1 MRVQEESR
9 FLPEVNRL
17 SVLASVIMLA
27 YAVMPFVA
35 FITRDITLWVV
46 GVEFVFRLNFST
58 IISILTAVMA
68 AAGMNWLL
76 EDHPYF
82 SRKSGWQH
90 WILPALTAWVIGVPL
105 RTLSVGLQ
113 WWAVFAFGGLLLVL
127 VFLAEYIV
135 VDLSDVRHTIASL
148 GLTTVSFALY
158 LVISIAVRAADW
170 RVYLLAP
177 ALAIPMFLVSM
188 RALYL
193 RLDGRWCVAWAVG
206 ISLFVG
212 QLAVALHYWPIT
224 PLTFGLVILG
234 PAYAL
239 TNLAIAV
246 EEERS
251 WRTMWIEPVVMLFL
265 IWGLALLSGG
275 WFQGK

>member
-1 MRVQEESR
+1 MRMQEESR

-17 SVLASVIMLA
+17 SVLTSVIMLA
-27 YAVMPFVA
+27 YAVMPFVT
-35 FITRDITLWVV
+35 FITRDISLRVA

-76 EDHPYF
+76 ESHPYF
-82 SRKSGWQH
+82 SRKSSWQH

-113 WWAVFAFGGLLLVL
+113 WWAVFTFGGLLLVL

-135 VDLSDVRHTIASL
+135 VDLLDVRHTIASL
-148 GLTTVSFALY
+148 GLTTISFALY
-158 LVISIAVRAADW
+158 LVVSIAVRAADW

-193 RLDGRWCVAWAVG
+193 RLEGRWCVAWSVG
-206 ISLFVG
+206 ITLFVS
-212 QLAVALHYWPIT
+212 QLAIALHYWPIA
-224 PLTFGLVILG
+224 PLTFGLLILG

-239 TNLAIAV
+239 TNFAMAV
-246 EEERS
+246 EEGHS
-251 WRTMWIEPVVMLFL
+251 WRTVWIEPVVMLFL
-265 IWGLALLSGG
+265 IWGLALLSSG
-275 WFQGK
+275 WFRT